1 MNIKEF
7 AKRLDGRQ
15 YREEV
20 TPEDREIA
28 KQNGFLIIY
37 GASDDLIEFDGIMI
51 DETCVYGCNSLGFI
65 TWEYNGLFCIDS
77 ELPHEK
83 FTIVDGDD
91 PEHGNGIVIKIG
103 E

>member
-1 MNIKEF
+1 MNLKEF
-7 AKRLDGRQ
+7 ATRLDGRQ
-15 YREEV
+15 YRKEV

-28 KQNGFLIIY
+28 KQNGFLIVY
-37 GASDDLIEFDGIMI
+37 GASDDLIEFDGII
-51 DETCVYGCNSLGFI
+51 RDETDVYDSGSLGFI
-65 TWEYNGLFCIDS
+65 SFEYNGLFCIDS

-83 FTIVDGDD
+83 FKIFEGDD